1 MDWRMA
7 LIPSKHN
14 AHEIGTPKMRIR
26 DQSAWA
32 LSYMAFGRIDEQLT
46 Q

>member
-1 MDWRMA
+1 MDRRTA

-14 AHEIGTPKMRIR
+14 ALEIGTPKMRIR

-32 LSYMAFGRIDEQLT
+32 LRYKAFGRVHEQLI